1 MKMKVDNTLEKLNYI
16 INKGFD
22 VTISN
27 FDTGMFLE
35 LSNDYKTIVQE
46 KDIDLP
52 NVVDKTY
59 KILREGGYQ

>member
-1 MKMKVDNTLEKLNYI
+1 MKIDNTVEKLNYI

-27 FDTGMFLE
+27 VESVYVLE
-35 LSNDYKTIVQE
+35 ISRDCKTIAQE
-46 KDIDLP
+46 KDIDLY

-59 KILREGGYQ
+59 KILRDGGYQ

>member
-1 MKMKVDNTLEKLNYI
+1 MKVDNTLEKLNYI

-22 VTISN
+22 VTIGN
-27 FDTGMFLE
+27 FDKGMFLE